1 MASNIQLENL
11 LAVVTEIKEK
21 KIFLYVNNPA
31 EEPTYI
37 TIVELFNNIDTEF
50 DLKNSLNRL
59 TQALERIQIHDDKIA
74 SLETGIQG
82 LIDRLNNL
90 DTNYDTLKGDVEYCK
105 EQIETLLTTVN
116 QHTSQISSLQD
127 QMNDAKEELTNMQG
141 SIDDIKG
148 KIDATGNESRDY
160 FDMLAW
166 KKL

>member
-37 TIVELFNNIDTEF
+37 TIAELFNNIDTEF
-50 DLKNSLNRL
+50 DLKNSLDRL

-74 SLETGIQG
+74 SLETSIQG

-90 DTNYDTLKGDVEYCK
+90 NTNYDTLKGDVEYCK

-116 QHTSQISSLQD
+116 QHSSQISSLQD

-141 SIDDIKG
+141 SINDIKSQ
-148 KIDATGNESRDY
+148 IDTTGQNSRDY

>member
-37 TIVELFNNIDTEF
+37 TIAELFNNIDTEF
-50 DLKNSLNRL
+50 DLKNSLDRL
-59 TQALERIQIHDDKIA
+59 TQALERIQIHDDKIT

>member
-37 TIVELFNNIDTEF
+37 TIAELFNNIDTEF
-50 DLKNSLNRL
+50 DLKNSLDRL
-59 TQALERIQIHDDKIA
+59 TKALERIQIHDDKIE
-74 SLETGIQG
+74 LIETGIQG

-90 DTNYDTLKGDVEYCK
+90 DTNYDTLNGDVEYCK

-116 QHTSQISSLQD
+116 QNTSQISSLQD
-127 QMNDAKEELTNMQG
+127 QMNDTKEELTNMQG
-141 SIDDIKG
+141 SIDNIKG
-148 KIDATGNESRDY
+148 KIDSTENESRDY

>member
-37 TIVELFNNIDTEF
+37 TIAELFNNIDTEF
-50 DLKNSLNRL
+50 DLKNSLDRL
-59 TQALERIQIHDDKIA
+59 TQALERIQIHDDKIT

-105 EQIETLLTTVN
+105 EKIETLLTTVN

-148 KIDATGNESRDY
+148 KIDTTGSESRDY

>member
-37 TIVELFNNIDTEF
+37 TIAELFNNIDTEF
-50 DLKNSLNRL
+50 DLKNSLDRL

-74 SLETGIQG
+74 SLEKGIQG
-82 LIDRLNNL
+82 LVDRLNNL
-90 DTNYDTLKGDVEYCK
+90 NTNYDALKGDVEYCK

-116 QHTSQISSLQD
+116 QHTSQISSLQV

-148 KIDATGNESRDY
+148 KIDTTGSESRDY

>member
-37 TIVELFNNIDTEF
+37 TIAELFNNIDTEF
-50 DLKNSLNRL
+50 NLKNSLDLL

-82 LIDRLNNL
+82 LNDRLNNL
-90 DTNYDTLKGDVEYCK
+90 STNYDTLKGDVEYCK
-105 EQIETLLTTVN
+105 EQIESLLTTVN
-116 QHTSQISSLQD
+116 QHSSQISSLQG
-127 QMNDAKEELTNMQG
+127 QMDDAKEELTNLQG

-148 KIDATGNESRDY
+148 QIESSGSASRDY